1 MASRA
6 KNFDSPGD
14 ALDYVVKGAATKEF
28 LRQVDAAGRNQPYT
42 LLTRKNFW
50 NTLVLEAFVMLGH
63 KLSAE
68 CSSGLPIPALL
79 AALFRKSVL
88 TGLLLVPALS
98 LGQVA
103 FVQENN
109 NTVGANSSSVSVTYS
124 APETTGNLNL
134 VAVGWS
140 DTDSSVISVVDDNNN
155 VYALAGTSA
164 GNGVSQA
171 IYYAAGIA
179 LGTNNPPTVTVT
191 FNQSAST
198 PDVRILEYSGLSTTA
213 TLDNWTGSSGNSALA
228 DSGAAITSSASLI
241 VGAGT
246 TATIFTAAGSGFT
259 SRAITNPFGD
269 IVEDSSAALA
279 AGSYNAT
286 AALSSGPWVMQMAA
300 FSTTGVTYTNSPA
313 ISTISPASGP
323 SLGGTMVTITG
334 TDFQPG
340 AVALFGAAPGGISLL
355 NCTESGGT
363 TLTCLTPSD
372 STGAKDVTVVNVDGK
387 LGSALSAYTYAD
399 VRPTISAINPPS
411 GPTNG
416 SAITITGTN
425 FQTGATVTIGGLP
438 VGDVAVPDST
448 TITGNTPGL
457 PVGPA
462 DVKITNP
469 DNGTVSSP
477 GGFTYTLGTG
487 AINYIQ
493 HGSAVTNNPS
503 ATLAVT
509 MPDLQAAGN
518 LNVAIVGWAD
528 ATANV
533 LSVTDS
539 EGNTY
544 APALPLVTG
553 TGLRQ
558 VIYYAKNI
566 AGDSSTP
573 NQITV
578 TFDQAA
584 LFPDVRVLEYSG
596 LDTAGP
602 LDATAVAGDA
612 GSGTLA
618 DSGACTTTTP
628 VELIVAGATVST
640 RITAAGTG
648 FTILDLTQPNGD
660 NAQHQITSVAGS
672 CEATAALPSG
682 DWVMQSVAFKL
693 APPPPP
699 DFTVSALPATRTV
712 AAGSPASYTVTVAA
726 LNGFNSAVALT
737 CDPLTL
743 PTGATCAFVP
753 TPVTPG
759 ASAVDSALTISTTS
773 ATPVGTSSV
782 TLTGTSGLLSHSTT
796 VGLTVTAAPVP
807 DFTVTAT
814 ALSPASVA
822 AGGTATSTV
831 TIAPVN
837 GFNSAVNLTCAVT
850 PVVNRAPTCSFVP
863 TSVAGGSGTSTLTVS
878 TRAAT
883 TSALTPR
890 SRGIFYAM
898 WLPVGL
904 AFLGTGFASRKRKF
918 WSLVL
923 SCLVFSGLIFLA
935 ACGGSSSSGGG
946 HPGTPA
952 GSYTVTVTGT
962 SSALTHSQ
970 TVTVAVQ

>member
-1 MASRA
+1 MRSRA
-6 KNFDSPGD
+6 LRPKSFLGTAMLRAETNRTHFPREKNIW
-14 ALDYVVKGAATKEF
+14 
-28 LRQVDAAGRNQPYT
+28 
-42 LLTRKNFW
+42 TRWFGG
-50 NTLVLEAFVMLGH
+50 FVMLAH
-63 KLSAE
+63 RSSAE
-68 CSSGLPIPALL
+68 YSSGLPIPALL

-88 TGLLLVPALS
+88 TGLVLVPALS

-103 FVQENN
+103 LVQENN
-109 NTVGANSSSVSVTYS
+109 NTVAANTSSVSVTYS
-124 APETTGNLNL
+124 APETTGNLN
-134 VAVGWS
+134 VVVVGWS
-140 DTDSSVISVVDDNNN
+140 DTDSSVISVVDDSNN
-155 VYALAGTSA
+155 VYALAGTNA

-179 LGTNNPPTVTVT
+179 LGANNPPTVTVT

-213 TLDNWTGSSGNSALA
+213 PLDNWTGSSGNSALA
-228 DSGAAITSSASLI
+228 DSGAALTSSTSLI

-269 IVEDSSAALA
+269 IVEDSNAALA

-286 AALSSGPWVMQMAA
+286 AVLASGPWVMQMAA

-323 SLGGTMVTITG
+323 SLGGTTVTITG

-340 AVALFGAAPGGISLL
+340 AVALFGTAPGGISLL
-355 NCTESGGT
+355 NCSESAGT

-372 STGAKDVTVVNVDGK
+372 TIGAKDVTVVNVDGK
-387 LGSALSAYTYAD
+387 LGSALAAYTYAD

-425 FQTGATVTIGGLP
+425 FQAGATVTIGGLP
-438 VGDVAVPDST
+438 VGDVAVPDSA

-469 DNGTVSSP
+469 DNGTVISP
-477 GGFTYTLGTG
+477 GGFTYALGSG

-503 ATLAVT
+503 TTLAVT
-509 MPDLQAAGN
+509 MPDLQAAGH
-518 LNVAIVGWAD
+518 LNVAIIGWAD
-528 ATANV
+528 ATATV
-533 LSVTDS
+533 SSVTDS

-544 APALPLVTG
+544 ALALPLVTG

-566 AGDSSTP
+566 AGDSTTP

-596 LDTAGP
+596 LDTAAP
-602 LDATAVAGDA
+602 LDATAVAGNA

-628 VELIVAGATVST
+628 VELIVAGATVAT

-693 APPPPP
+693 APP
-699 DFTVSALPATRTV
+699 DFTVSALPSTRTV
-712 AAGSPASYTVTVAA
+712 VAGNPASYTVTVAA

-743 PTGATCAFVP
+743 PTGASCAFVP

-759 ASAVDSALTISTTS
+759 GVAVDSALTISTTS
-773 ATPVGTSSV
+773 ATPAGTSSV

-850 PVVNRAPTCSFVP
+850 PAVNRTPTCSFVP

-878 TRAAT
+878 TTAAT

-918 WSLVL
+918 WSLVFG
-923 SCLVFSGLIFLA
+923 CLVFSGLIFLA

-946 HPGTPA
+946 GHPGTPA
-952 GSYTVTVTGT
+952 GTYTVSVTGT
-962 SSALTHSQ
+962 SGSLTHSQ

>member
-1 MASRA
+1 MLTHR
-6 KNFDSPGD
+6 SP
-14 ALDYVVKGAATKEF
+14 
-28 LRQVDAAGRNQPYT
+28 
-42 LLTRKNFW
+42 
-50 NTLVLEAFVMLGH
+50 
-63 KLSAE
+63 AE
-68 CSSGLPIPALL
+68 YSSVLPIPARL
-79 AALFRKSVL
+79 AALFRKSLL
-88 TGLLLVPALS
+88 TGLLLVPALA

-109 NTVGANSSSVSVTYS
+109 NTVAANTASVSVTYS
-124 APETTGNLNL
+124 APETAGNLN
-134 VAVGWS
+134 VVVVGWS
-140 DTDSSVISVVDDNNN
+140 DTDSSVLSVVDDNG
-155 VYALAGTSA
+155 VTYTLAGTSA
-164 GNGVSQA
+164 GNGESQA
-171 IYYAAGIA
+171 IYYAPNIA
-179 LGTNNPPTVTVT
+179 PVTHNPPTVTAT
-191 FNQSAST
+191 FNQIAEA
-198 PDVRILEYSGLSTTA
+198 PDVRILEYSGFGATTP
-213 TLDNWTGSSGNSALA
+213 LDNWTGNSGNSALA
-228 DSGAAITSSASLI
+228 DSGSALTSSNSLI
-241 VGAGT
+241 LGAGT
-246 TATIFTAAGSGFT
+246 TATLFTAAGSGFT
-259 SRAITNPFGD
+259 LRAITNPFGD
-269 IVEDSSAALA
+269 LVEDSNAALA
-279 AGSYNAT
+279 PASYNAT
-286 AALSSGPWVMQMAA
+286 ADLESGAWVMQMAA
-300 FSTTGVTYTNSPA
+300 FSTSDVTYTNSPVVSA
-313 ISTISPASGP
+313 ISPTSGDN
-323 SLGGTMVTITG
+323 SGGDTVTITG

-340 AVALFGAAPGGISLL
+340 AVALMGTAPGGISLL

-363 TLTCLTPSD
+363 TLTCVTPANSA
-372 STGAKDVTVVNVDGK
+372 GAKDVTVVNVDGK
-387 LGSALSAYTYAD
+387 LGSAASAYTYAD

-425 FQTGATVTIGGLP
+425 FQAGATVTIGGLP
-438 VGDVAVPDST
+438 VGDVAVPDSA

-469 DNGTVSSP
+469 DNGTVSTP
-477 GGFTYTLGTG
+477 GGFTYALGSG

-493 HGSAVTNNPS
+493 HGSAVTNTPS
-503 ATLAVT
+503 TTLAVT
-509 MPDLQAAGN
+509 MPALQAAGH
-518 LNVAIVGWAD
+518 LNVAIIGWAD
-528 ATANV
+528 ATATV

-558 VIYYAKNI
+558 VIYYATNI
-566 AGDSSTP
+566 AGDSTTP

-596 LDTAGP
+596 LDTAAP

-628 VELIVAGATVST
+628 VELIVAGATVAT

-648 FTILDLTQPNGD
+648 FTILDVTQPNGD

-672 CEATAALPSG
+672 CEATAALPTG

-737 CDPLTL
+737 CDSLTL
-743 PTGATCAFVP
+743 PTGASCTFVP

-782 TLTGTSGLLSHSTT
+782 TLTGTSGVLSHSAT
-796 VGLTVTAAPVP
+796 VGLTVTPAPVP
-807 DFTVTAT
+807 DFTIAAT
-814 ALSPASVA
+814 ALAPASVA

-863 TSVAGGSGTSTLTVS
+863 TSVPGGSGTSTLTVS
-878 TRAAT
+878 TTAAT

-918 WSLVL
+918 LSLVFG
-923 SCLVFSGLIFLA
+923 CLVFSGLIFLA

-946 HPGTPA
+946 GHPGTPA

-962 SSALTHSQ
+962 SGSLTHSQ